1 MLYTR
6 SCNCFINYE
15 ASVKFAIG
23 ELERKDKIENYKK
36 IFMHII
42 GLFNPYEDNKYKDY
56 VRNYRKKYF
65 NQYYSPMA
73 NEKKGIKK

>member
-1 MLYTR
+1 MIRL
-6 SCNCFINYE
+6 
-15 ASVKFAIG
+15 
-23 ELERKDKIENYKK
+23 KIIKK

-42 GLFNPYEDNKYKDY
+42 GLFNPYEDNKYNDY

>member
-1 MLYTR
+1 
-6 SCNCFINYE
+6 
-15 ASVKFAIG
+15 
-23 ELERKDKIENYKK
+23 
-36 IFMHII
+36 MHII
-42 GLFNPYEDNKYKDY
+42 GLFNPNEDNKYKDY

>member
-1 MLYTR
+1 MTL
-6 SCNCFINYE
+6 SKKVDIAIAQLKMYE
-15 ASVKFAIG
+15 S
-23 ELERKDKIENYKK
+23 D
-36 IFMHII
+36 MHII
-42 GLFNPYEDNKYKDY
+42 DLFNPYEDNKYKDY